1 MDRRAVRGFDRT
13 DAVQSSSHEEGTV
26 QYEEFIGSA
35 TARTGRPPEI
45 AETLTHATLR
55 VLAERLSG
63 GGGRALAWRLPKGLQ
78 PALIPPTQEAQP
90 LEAQDFVRRVAEQA
104 HVDEGEAR
112 KGVAAVL
119 ATTREAVTPGE
130 WEDVASQMGREL
142 DVLMAGAQ

>member
-26 QYEEFIGSA
+26 KYEEFVGSA
-35 TARTGRPPEI
+35 SARTGRPPEI
-45 AETLTHATLR
+45 AESLTHATLR

-63 GGGRALAWRLPKGLQ
+63 GEARDLASQLPKELQ
-78 PALIPPTQEAQP
+78 PDLIPPTQEAQP

-112 KGVAAVL
+112 KAVAAVL
-119 ATTREAVTPGE
+119 TTTRDAVTPGE